1 VEGASRGEGES
12 LLMEPEQTEESQRL
26 DRHPGVRESVSSLP
40 EFVEWSSRLPTV
52 VVDDVTYYLRGGDML
67 KDRDQIIEW
76 VRRFHPQILG
86 GCDQESS

>member
-1 VEGASRGEGES
+1 
-12 LLMEPEQTEESQRL
+12 MEPDRTEESKLL

-67 KDRDQIIEW
+67 KDHDQIIVEW
-76 VRRFHPQILG
+76 VQRFRPHILG
-86 GCDQESS
+86 GRERGSG